1 MSKFRCEGN
10 LKRIGYGCHGCEV
23 TTDGHA
29 KPDRCVF
36 KHGPD
41 VVSFVM
47 VIDGEHYIMIA
58 TEALP
63 DEKTAEL
70 DLIGR
75 SP

>member
-1 MSKFRCEGN
+1 MSKFKCGGN

-23 TTDGHA
+23 TTDGHV

-41 VVSFVM
+41 AVPFVT
-47 VIDGEHYIMIA
+47 IIEIA